1 MIPENNLKND
11 SPPKVSSE
19 RGSPASNSEVDSSR
33 VVDDTALHLNAL
45 DKQYVQRE
53 KSLPEKITKIVNNS
67 GILPLLSTDS
77 REGNVK
83 NIGAGALSII
93 QGGRENETSLS
104 RAPEQ
109 MSKIINTV
117 TDLRPEDS
125 MSYTLSESPI
135 NIDLT
140 NRNDLNIASL
150 TPGHT
155 QVTDICS
162 SLFPYPVINQIRGTY
177 NTILFC
183 STSGY

>member
-1 MIPENNLKND
+1 M
-11 SPPKVSSE
+11 
-19 RGSPASNSEVDSSR
+19 
-33 VVDDTALHLNAL
+33 VDDTALHLNAL

-53 KSLPEKITKIVNNS
+53 KSLPEKITKTVNNS
-67 GILPLLSTDS
+67 SIVPLPSTRKEDIPTDS

-93 QGGRENETSLS
+93 QGGRENGTSLS

-109 MSKIINTV
+109 MSKIINAV
-117 TDLRPEDS
+117 TDLRSEDS
-125 MSYTLSESPI
+125 MSYTSMFSKRPI

-140 NRNDLNIASL
+140 NRDDLNIASL

-155 QVTDICS
+155 QVTDMS
-162 SLFPYPVINQIRGTY
+162 SSPYPVINQIRGTS

-183 STSGY
+183 STSGC